1 MQKEQAMMNR
11 HRLFLLVLAILA
23 VAGVSCSNQ
32 KSGGKRGAS
41 PQAKQRISIVKRGD
55 FQERISATGN
65 LEALV
70 EVEVKSN
77 VEGEIV
83 KLLVDEGDY
92 VEAGQILLELDP
104 KRIVEDKRQAEAN
117 VDAAK
122 ASVKQAELNTELK
135 RAQLATRLTEAENN
149 FKIAESNLTTTKAES
164 ESRLISA
171 ETDIQTTK
179 NSLEQD
185 QLSLEQARLSLNQAK
200 LTLIDNEASLVSSEV
215 NLANAKSERD
225 RNKDLFEKKFVSKK
239 ALEETETR
247 FASATSQHNSSK
259 QRVAAQKQ
267 TIESQKKTV
276 KAKESII
283 GTRNSTLR
291 YQKLN
296 LEKLREM
303 RKAQEQRNQLQL
315 DIAKTQ
321 LDQTSMTTEQEQ
333 VVSEQSKIIAE
344 AGLLRNESS
353 LETEKERLD
362 WTTIRAPISGTI
374 TTLEL
379 EEGEIVTSGRSAFSQ
394 SPPLMTI
401 SDLSQMV
408 VKTYINEV
416 DMEKLKMDQLAE
428 IVSDTYKGRIYQGRV
443 VEISP
448 IGVERDNIIS
458 FEIMIEVIDSPPELR
473 PGMSTDVDI
482 VTYEE
487 KAVLLVPIEAV
498 QGETTVTATAQVGAS
513 ASNFKSKQ
521 SVQLMSITGK
531 TFNGTVTSVQGGQLS
546 MSLDSIQRG
555 LRPGLQAFAILVKN
569 RQVLDGAATTIK
581 IKRDKY
587 VMVNGGENSI
597 RTPVTVGMQNEVD
610 AVVLSGLNE
619 KDRVMLQNRTSVG
632 GGSPWGGGK

>member
-1 MQKEQAMMNR
+1 MNR

-32 KSGGKRGAS
+32 KSGGKKGAS

-104 KRIVEDKRQAEAN
+104 KRIIEDKRQAEAN

-135 RAQLATRLTEAENN
+135 RSQLATRLTEAENN
-149 FKIAESNLTTTKAES
+149 FKIAKSNLTTTKAES

-179 NSLEQD
+179 NNLEQD

-482 VTYEE
+482 ITYEE

-531 TFNGTVTSVQGGQLS
+531 TFNGTVTSVQGGQLLI
-546 MSLDSIQRG
+546 SLDSIQRG

-569 RQVLDGAATTIK
+569 QQILDGAATTIK

-587 VMVNGGENSI
+587 VMIAGGENPI
-597 RTPVTVGMQNEVD
+597 RTPVTIGMQNEVD

>member
-1 MQKEQAMMNR
+1 MLKEKGMIKKTRFFSLA
-11 HRLFLLVLAILA
+11 LVILA
-23 VAGVSCSNQ
+23 VIGISCSNQ
-32 KSGGKRGAS
+32 KGGGKPGGAS
-41 PQAKQRISIVKRGD
+41 AQAEQRIGIVKRGN

-77 VEGEIV
+77 VEGEIIS
-83 KLLVDEGDY
+83 LLVDEGDY
-92 VEAGQILLELDP
+92 VEINEILLELDP
-104 KRIVEDKRQAEAN
+104 KRIIEDKRQAEAN

-122 ASVKQAELNTELK
+122 AGVTQAELQTELK

-149 FKIAESNLTTTKAES
+149 FKIAESNLTTTRAES
-164 ESRLISA
+164 AQRLTQA

-179 NSLEQD
+179 NTLEQD
-185 QLSLEQARLSLNQAK
+185 QLSLEQARLALNQAK
-200 LTLIDNEASLVSSEV
+200 LTLIDNEASLVSVKVS
-215 NLANAKSERD
+215 LDNAESERD
-225 RNKDLFEKKFVSKK
+225 RSRDLFEKKFVSKRS
-239 ALEETETR
+239 LEEAENS
-247 FASATSQHNSSK
+247 FASVTSQHNSAK
-259 QRVAAQKQ
+259 QRVAAQKE

-283 GTRNSTLR
+283 ETRRSTLKF
-291 YQKLN
+291 QELN
-296 LEKLREM
+296 LEKLSEM
-303 RKAQEQRNQLQL
+303 RKAQERRNQLQL

-321 LDQTSMTTEQEQ
+321 LDQTSATTDQEQ
-333 VVSEQSKIIAE
+333 VVSDQSRIIAE

-362 WTTIRAPISGTI
+362 WTTIRAPIAGTI
-374 TTLEL
+374 TLLEL

-416 DMEKLKMDQLAE
+416 DMEKLKMDQLSE
-428 IVSDTYKGRIYQGRV
+428 IESDAYKGRIYQGRV
-443 VEISP
+443 MEVSP

-482 VTYEE
+482 ITYEE
-487 KAVLLVPIEAV
+487 KDVLLVPVEAV
-498 QGETTVTATAQVGAS
+498 QSETTVTAIAQVGDS
-513 ASNFKSKQ
+513 ANRFKSGQ
-521 SVQLMSITGK
+521 SVQLKSLTGK
-531 TFNGTVTSVQGGQLS
+531 TFNGTVTNVQDSQLS
-546 MSLDSIQRG
+546 ISLDSTQRG
-555 LRPGLQAFAILVKN
+555 LRPGRQAFAILTKN
-569 RQVLDGAATTIK
+569 QQILDGAATAIK

-587 VMVNGGENSI
+587 VMIPGKGKPARTSI
-597 RTPVTVGMQNEVD
+597 KVGMQNEVD

-619 KDRVMLQNRTSVG
+619 SDRVMLQNRMSG
-632 GGSPWGGGK
+632 GGGPPWGGR

>member
-32 KSGGKRGAS
+32 KSGGKKGAS

-104 KRIVEDKRQAEAN
+104 KRIIEDKRQAEAN

-135 RAQLATRLTEAENN
+135 RSQLATRLTEAENN
-149 FKIAESNLTTTKAES
+149 FKIAKSNLTTTKAES

-179 NSLEQD
+179 NNLEQD

-482 VTYEE
+482 ITYEE

-531 TFNGTVTSVQGGQLS
+531 TFNGTVTSVQGGQLLI
-546 MSLDSIQRG
+546 SLDSIQRG

-569 RQVLDGAATTIK
+569 QQILDGAATTIK

-587 VMVNGGENSI
+587 VMIAGGENPI
-597 RTPVTVGMQNEVD
+597 RTPVTIGMQNEVD

>member
-1 MQKEQAMMNR
+1 MNR

-23 VAGVSCSNQ
+23 VAGVSCSDQ

-41 PQAKQRISIVKRGD
+41 PQAKQRIGIVKRGD

-104 KRIVEDKRQAEAN
+104 KRIIEDKRQAEAN

-135 RAQLATRLTEAENN
+135 RSQLATRLTEAENN
-149 FKIAESNLTTTKAES
+149 FKIAKSNLTTTKAES

-247 FASATSQHNSSK
+247 FASATSQSNSAK

-333 VVSEQSKIIAE
+333 VVSDQSKIIAE

-428 IVSDTYKGRIYQGRV
+428 IASDTYKGRIYQGRV
-443 VEISP
+443 IEISP

-482 VTYEE
+482 ITYEE

-587 VMVNGGENSI
+587 VMIAGGENPI
-597 RTPVTVGMQNEVD
+597 RTPVTIGMQNEVD

>member
-104 KRIVEDKRQAEAN
+104 KRIIEDKRQAEAN

-135 RAQLATRLTEAENN
+135 RSQLATRLTEAENN
-149 FKIAESNLTTTKAES
+149 FKIAKSNLTTTKAES

-179 NSLEQD
+179 NNLEQD

-482 VTYEE
+482 ITYEE

-546 MSLDSIQRG
+546 ISLDSIQRG

-581 IKRDKY
+581 IKREKY
-587 VMVNGGENSI
+587 VMIAGGENPI
-597 RTPVTVGMQNEVD
+597 RTPVTIGMQNEVD

>member
-23 VAGVSCSNQ
+23 VAGVSCSDQ

-41 PQAKQRISIVKRGD
+41 PQAKQRIGIVKRGD

-135 RAQLATRLTEAENN
+135 RSQLATRLTEAENN
-149 FKIAESNLTTTKAES
+149 FKIAKSNLTTTKAES

-185 QLSLEQARLSLNQAK
+185 QLSLEQARLALNQAK

-374 TTLEL
+374 TLLEL

-401 SDLSQMV
+401 SNLSQMV

-443 VEISP
+443 IEISP

-482 VTYEE
+482 ITYEE

-546 MSLDSIQRG
+546 ISLDSIQRG

-587 VMVNGGENSI
+587 VMIAGGENPI
-597 RTPVTVGMQNEVD
+597 RTPVTIGMQNEVD

>member
-32 KSGGKRGAS
+32 KSGGKKGAS

-104 KRIVEDKRQAEAN
+104 KRIIEDKRQAEAN

-135 RAQLATRLTEAENN
+135 RSQLATRLTEAENN
-149 FKIAESNLTTTKAES
+149 FKIAKSNLTTTKAES

-179 NSLEQD
+179 NNLEQD

-353 LETEKERLD
+353 LETEKERLN

-482 VTYEE
+482 ITYEE

-546 MSLDSIQRG
+546 ISLDSIQRG

-569 RQVLDGAATTIK
+569 QQILDGAATTIK

-587 VMVNGGENSI
+587 VMIAGGENPI
-597 RTPVTVGMQNEVD
+597 RTPVTIGMQNEVD

>member
-1 MQKEQAMMNR
+1 MQKEQEMMNR

-32 KSGGKRGAS
+32 KSGGKKGAS

-92 VEAGQILLELDP
+92 VEVGEVLLELDP
-104 KRIVEDKRQAEAN
+104 KRIIEDKRQAEAN

-135 RAQLATRLTEAENN
+135 RSQLATRLTEAENN
-149 FKIAESNLTTTKAES
+149 FKIAKSNLTTTKAES

-179 NSLEQD
+179 NNLEQD

-482 VTYEE
+482 ITYEE

-546 MSLDSIQRG
+546 ISLDSIQRG

-569 RQVLDGAATTIK
+569 QQILDGAATTIK

-587 VMVNGGENSI
+587 VMIAGGENPI
-597 RTPVTVGMQNEVD
+597 RTPVTIGMQNEVD

>member
-32 KSGGKRGAS
+32 KSGGKKGAS

-104 KRIVEDKRQAEAN
+104 KRIIEDKRQAEAN

-135 RAQLATRLTEAENN
+135 RSQLATRLTEAENN
-149 FKIAESNLTTTKAES
+149 FKIAKSNLTATKAES

-171 ETDIQTTK
+171 ETDIQATK
-179 NSLEQD
+179 NNLEQD

-482 VTYEE
+482 ITYEE

-546 MSLDSIQRG
+546 ISLDSIQRG

-569 RQVLDGAATTIK
+569 QQILDGAATTIK
-581 IKRDKY
+581 IKREKY
-587 VMVNGGENSI
+587 VMIAGGENPI
-597 RTPVTVGMQNEVD
+597 RTPVTIGMQNEVD

>member
-1 MQKEQAMMNR
+1 MLKEKGMIKKTRFFSLA
-11 HRLFLLVLAILA
+11 LVILA
-23 VAGVSCSNQ
+23 VIGISCSNQ
-32 KSGGKRGAS
+32 KGGGKPGGAS
-41 PQAKQRISIVKRGD
+41 AQAEQRIGIVKRGN

-77 VEGEIV
+77 VEGEIIS
-83 KLLVDEGDY
+83 LLVDEGDY
-92 VEAGQILLELDP
+92 VEVNEILLELDP
-104 KRIVEDKRQAEAN
+104 KRIIEDKRQAEAN

-135 RAQLATRLTEAENN
+135 RSQLATRLTEAENN
-149 FKIAESNLTTTKAES
+149 FKIAKSNLTTTKAES

-179 NSLEQD
+179 NNLEQD

-443 VEISP
+443 IEISP

-482 VTYEE
+482 ITYEE

-521 SVQLMSITGK
+521 SVQLKNLTGK

-587 VMVNGGENSI
+587 VMVNGGENPI

-619 KDRVMLQNRTSVG
+619 KDRVMLQNRKSVG
-632 GGSPWGGGK
+632 GGSPWGGK

>member
-1 MQKEQAMMNR
+1 MEVIISTTM
-11 HRLFLLVLAILA
+11 
-23 VAGVSCSNQ
+23 
-32 KSGGKRGAS
+32 GG
-41 PQAKQRISIVKRGD
+41 GD

-83 KLLVDEGDY
+83 SLLVNEGDY
-92 VEAGQILLELDP
+92 VEAGAVLLELDP
-104 KRIVEDKRQAEAN
+104 KRIIEDKRQAEAN
-117 VDAAK
+117 VDAAV
-122 ASVKQAELNTELK
+122 ASVRQAELNTELK
-135 RAQLATRLTEAENN
+135 RTQLATRLTDARNN
-149 FKIAESNLTTTKAES
+149 FKIAETNLTSTRAES
-164 ESRLISA
+164 ASRLTQA

-179 NSLEQD
+179 NALEQD
-185 QLSLEQARLSLNQAK
+185 QLSLEQARLAWNQAK
-200 LTLIDNEASLVSSEV
+200 LTLIDNEASLISAKV
-215 NLANAKSERD
+215 NRDNAESERD

-239 ALEETETR
+239 SLEETETR
-247 FASATSQHNSSK
+247 FASASSQYNSAK

-267 TIESQKKTV
+267 SIESQKKTV
-276 KAKESII
+276 KVRESII
-283 GTRNSTLR
+283 GTRRSTLK
-291 YQKLN
+291 YQELN
-296 LEKLREM
+296 SEKLREM
-303 RKAQEQRNQLQL
+303 RKAQEQRSQLQL

-321 LDQTSMTTEQEQ
+321 LNEVGATTKQEQ
-333 VVSEQSKIIAE
+333 VISDQSKIIAE

-374 TTLEL
+374 TSLEL

-428 IVSDTYKGRIYQGRV
+428 IKSDTYKGKIYQGRV
-443 VEISP
+443 MEISP

-482 VTYEE
+482 ITYEE
-487 KAVLLVPIEAV
+487 KAVLLIPIEAV
-498 QGETTVTATAQVGAS
+498 QSETAITATAQVGAS
-513 ASNFKSKQ
+513 ASRFKSKQ
-521 SVQLMSITGK
+521 SVQLQSITGK
-531 TFNGTVTSVQGGQLS
+531 TFNGTVMSVQDSQLS
-546 MSLDSIQRG
+546 ISLDSTQRG
-555 LRPGLQAFAILVKN
+555 LRPGYQVFAILAKN
-569 RQVLDGAATTIK
+569 QQILDGAATTIK

-587 VMVNGGENSI
+587 VMIDSSEQPARTSI
-597 RTPVTVGMQNEVD
+597 KVGMQNEVD
-610 AVVLSGLNE
+610 AIVLSGLNE
-619 KDRVMLQNRTSVG
+619 KDRVLLQNRMARG
-632 GGSPWGGGK
+632 GGPSWGGK

>member
-32 KSGGKRGAS
+32 KSGGKKGAS

-104 KRIVEDKRQAEAN
+104 KRIIEDKRQAEAN

-135 RAQLATRLTEAENN
+135 RSQLATRLTEAENN
-149 FKIAESNLTTTKAES
+149 FKIAKSNLTTTKAES

-179 NSLEQD
+179 NNLEQD

-482 VTYEE
+482 ITYEE

-546 MSLDSIQRG
+546 ISLDSIQRG

-569 RQVLDGAATTIK
+569 QQILDGAATTIK

-587 VMVNGGENSI
+587 VMIAGGENPI
-597 RTPVTVGMQNEVD
+597 RTPVTIGMQNEVD

-619 KDRVMLQNRTSVG
+619 KDRVMLQNRKSVG
-632 GGSPWGGGK
+632 GGSPWGGK

>member
-1 MQKEQAMMNR
+1 MNR

-23 VAGVSCSNQ
+23 VAGVSCSDQ

-41 PQAKQRISIVKRGD
+41 PQTKQRISIVKRGD

-104 KRIVEDKRQAEAN
+104 KRIIEDKRQAEAN

-135 RAQLATRLTEAENN
+135 RSQLATRLTEAENN
-149 FKIAESNLTTTKAES
+149 FKIAKSNLTTTKAES

-179 NSLEQD
+179 NNLEQD

-443 VEISP
+443 IEISP

-482 VTYEE
+482 ITYEE

-521 SVQLMSITGK
+521 SVQLKNLTGK

-587 VMVNGGENSI
+587 VMIAGGENPI
-597 RTPVTVGMQNEVD
+597 RTPVTIGMQNEVD

-619 KDRVMLQNRTSVG
+619 KDRVMLQNRKSVG
-632 GGSPWGGGK
+632 GGSPWGGK

>member
-1 MQKEQAMMNR
+1 MDR
-11 HRLFLLVLAILA
+11 HRLFLLVLVILA
-23 VAGVSCSNQ
+23 VVGVSCSNQ
-32 KSGGKRGAS
+32 KSGGKPGGGS
-41 PQAKQRISIVKRGD
+41 PQAKQRVGIVKRGD

-70 EVEVKSN
+70 EVEIKSN

-83 KLLVDEGDY
+83 KLLVGEGDY

-104 KRIVEDKRQAEAN
+104 KRIMEDKRQAEAN

-135 RAQLATRLTEAENN
+135 RAQLSTRLTEAENN
-149 FKIAESNLTTTKAES
+149 FKIAKSNLATTKAES
-164 ESRLISA
+164 VQRLTQA
-171 ETDIQTTK
+171 ETDIQAAK
-179 NSLEQD
+179 NNLEQD
-185 QLSLEQARLSLNQAK
+185 HLSLEQARLALNQAK
-200 LTLIDNEASLVSSEV
+200 LTLIDNEASLVSAGV

-247 FASATSQHNSSK
+247 FASVTSLHNSAK

-283 GTRNSTLR
+283 ETRRSTLR
-291 YQKLN
+291 MQKLN
-296 LEKLREM
+296 LEKLREV
-303 RKAQEQRNQLQL
+303 RNAQEQRNQLQL

-321 LDQTSMTTEQEQ
+321 LDQTSMTIEQEQ
-333 VVSEQSKIIAE
+333 VVSDQGKIIAE

-362 WTTIRAPISGTI
+362 WTTIRSPISGTI
-374 TTLEL
+374 TLLEL

-401 SDLSQMV
+401 SDLSKMV

-416 DMEKLKMDQLAE
+416 DMEKLKMDQTAE
-428 IVSDTYKGRIYQGRV
+428 IESDTYKGRAYRGRV
-443 VEISP
+443 MEISP

-458 FEIMIEVIDSPPELR
+458 FEIMVEVIDSPPELR

-482 VTYEE
+482 ITYEE
-487 KAVLLVPIEAV
+487 KAVLLIPIEAV
-498 QGETTVTATAQVGAS
+498 QGETTVTAEAQVGAS
-513 ASNFKSKQ
+513 AGNFKSKQ
-521 SVQLMSITGK
+521 SVQLKSITGK
-531 TFNGTVTSVQGGQLS
+531 TFNGTITSVQGSQLS
-546 MSLDSIQRG
+546 ISLDSTQRG

-569 RQVLDGAATTIK
+569 QQILDGAATTIK

-587 VMVNGGENSI
+587 VMKDGGANPI
-597 RTPVTVGMQNEVD
+597 RTSVTVGMQNEID

-619 KDRVMLQNRTSVG
+619 NDRVMLQSRKSGG
-632 GGSPWGGGK
+632 GGSPWGAK

>member
-32 KSGGKRGAS
+32 KSGGKKGAS

-104 KRIVEDKRQAEAN
+104 KRIIEDKRQAEAN

-135 RAQLATRLTEAENN
+135 RSQLATRLTEAENN
-149 FKIAESNLTTTKAES
+149 FKIAKSNLTTTKAES

-179 NSLEQD
+179 NNLEQD

-443 VEISP
+443 IEISP

-482 VTYEE
+482 ITYEE

-546 MSLDSIQRG
+546 ISLDSIQRG

-569 RQVLDGAATTIK
+569 QQILDGAATTIK

-587 VMVNGGENSI
+587 VMIAGGENPI
-597 RTPVTVGMQNEVD
+597 RTPVTIGMQNEVD

>member
-1 MQKEQAMMNR
+1 MNR
-11 HRLFLLVLAILA
+11 NSLFSLVLVTLAI
-23 VAGVSCSNQ
+23 VGISCSNQ
-32 KSGGKRGAS
+32 KSGGPS
-41 PQAKQRISIVKRGD
+41 QAEQRIGIVRRGD

-83 KLLVDEGDY
+83 SLLVNEGDY
-92 VEAGQILLELDP
+92 VEAGAVLLELDP
-104 KRIVEDKRQAEAN
+104 KRIIEDKRQAEAN
-117 VDAAK
+117 VDAAV
-122 ASVKQAELNTELK
+122 ASVRQAELNTELK
-135 RAQLATRLTEAENN
+135 RTQLATRLTDARNN
-149 FKIAESNLTTTKAES
+149 FKIAETNLTSTRAES
-164 ESRLISA
+164 ASRLTQA

-179 NSLEQD
+179 NALEQD
-185 QLSLEQARLSLNQAK
+185 QLALEQARLAWNQAK
-200 LTLIDNEASLVSSEV
+200 LTLIDNEASLISAKV
-215 NLANAKSERD
+215 NRDNAESERD

-239 ALEETETR
+239 SLEETETR
-247 FASATSQHNSSK
+247 FASASSQYNSAK

-267 TIESQKKTV
+267 SIESQKKTV
-276 KAKESII
+276 KVRESII
-283 GTRNSTLR
+283 GTRRSTLK
-291 YQKLN
+291 YQELN
-296 LEKLREM
+296 SEKLREM
-303 RKAQEQRNQLQL
+303 RKAQEQRSQLQL

-321 LDQTSMTTEQEQ
+321 LNEVGATTKQEQ
-333 VVSEQSKIIAE
+333 VISDQSKIIAE

-374 TTLEL
+374 TSLEL

-428 IVSDTYKGRIYQGRV
+428 IKSDTYKGKIYQGRV
-443 VEISP
+443 MEISP

-482 VTYEE
+482 ITYEE
-487 KAVLLVPIEAV
+487 KAVLLIPIEAV
-498 QGETTVTATAQVGAS
+498 QSETAITATAQVGAS
-513 ASNFKSKQ
+513 ASRFKSKQ
-521 SVQLMSITGK
+521 SVQLQSITGK
-531 TFNGTVTSVQGGQLS
+531 TFNGTVMSVQDSQLS
-546 MSLDSIQRG
+546 ISLDSTQRG
-555 LRPGLQAFAILVKN
+555 LRPGYQVFAILAKN
-569 RQVLDGAATTIK
+569 QQILDGAATTIK

-587 VMVNGGENSI
+587 VMIDSSEQPARTSI
-597 RTPVTVGMQNEVD
+597 KVGMQNEVD
-610 AVVLSGLNE
+610 AIVLSGLNE
-619 KDRVMLQNRTSVG
+619 KDRVLLQNRMARG
-632 GGSPWGGGK
+632 GGPSWGGK

>member
-1 MQKEQAMMNR
+1 MQKEQEMMNR

-23 VAGVSCSNQ
+23 VAGVSCSDQ

-41 PQAKQRISIVKRGD
+41 PQAKQRIGIVKRGD

-104 KRIVEDKRQAEAN
+104 KRIIEDKRQAEAN

-135 RAQLATRLTEAENN
+135 RSQLATRLTEAENN
-149 FKIAESNLTTTKAES
+149 FKIAKSNLTTTKAES

-179 NSLEQD
+179 NNLEQD

-333 VVSEQSKIIAE
+333 VVSDQSKIIAE

-482 VTYEE
+482 ITYEE

-531 TFNGTVTSVQGGQLS
+531 TFNGTVTSVQGGQLLI
-546 MSLDSIQRG
+546 SLDSIQRG

-569 RQVLDGAATTIK
+569 QQILDGAATTIK

-587 VMVNGGENSI
+587 VMIAGGENPI
-597 RTPVTVGMQNEVD
+597 RTPVTIGMQNEVD

>member
-41 PQAKQRISIVKRGD
+41 PQAKQRIGIVKRGD

-104 KRIVEDKRQAEAN
+104 KRIIEDKRQAEAN

-185 QLSLEQARLSLNQAK
+185 QLSLEQARLALNQAK

-247 FASATSQHNSSK
+247 FASATSQSNSAK

-401 SDLSQMV
+401 SNLSQMV

-428 IVSDTYKGRIYQGRV
+428 IASDTYKGRIYQGRV
-443 VEISP
+443 IEISP

-482 VTYEE
+482 ITYEE

-521 SVQLMSITGK
+521 SVQLKNLTGK

-587 VMVNGGENSI
+587 VMVNGGENPI
-597 RTPVTVGMQNEVD
+597 RTPVTIGMQNEVD

-619 KDRVMLQNRTSVG
+619 KDRVMLQNRKSVG

>member
-1 MQKEQAMMNR
+1 MQKEQEMMNR

-92 VEAGQILLELDP
+92 VEAGQILLELDT
-104 KRIVEDKRQAEAN
+104 KRIIEDKRQAEAN

-135 RAQLATRLTEAENN
+135 RSQLATRLTEAENN
-149 FKIAESNLTTTKAES
+149 FKIAKSNLTTTKAES

-179 NSLEQD
+179 NNLEQD

-333 VVSEQSKIIAE
+333 VVSDQSKIIAE

-458 FEIMIEVIDSPPELR
+458 FESMIEVIDSPPELR

-482 VTYEE
+482 ITYEE

-546 MSLDSIQRG
+546 ISLDSIQRG

-569 RQVLDGAATTIK
+569 QQILDGAATTIK

-587 VMVNGGENSI
+587 VMIAGGENPI
-597 RTPVTVGMQNEVD
+597 RTPVTIGMQNEVD

>member
-32 KSGGKRGAS
+32 KSGGKKGAS

-104 KRIVEDKRQAEAN
+104 KRIIEDKRQAEAN

-135 RAQLATRLTEAENN
+135 RSQLATRLTEAENN
-149 FKIAESNLTTTKAES
+149 FKIAKSNLTTTKAES

-179 NSLEQD
+179 NNLEQD

-482 VTYEE
+482 ITYEE

-546 MSLDSIQRG
+546 ISLDSIQRG

-569 RQVLDGAATTIK
+569 QQILDGAATTIK

-587 VMVNGGENSI
+587 VMIAGGENPI
-597 RTPVTVGMQNEVD
+597 RTPVTIGMQNEVD

>member
-32 KSGGKRGAS
+32 KSGGKKGAS

-104 KRIVEDKRQAEAN
+104 KRIIEDKRQAEAN

-135 RAQLATRLTEAENN
+135 RSQLATRLTEAENN
-149 FKIAESNLTTTKAES
+149 FKIAKSNLTTTKAES

-179 NSLEQD
+179 NNLEQD

-546 MSLDSIQRG
+546 ISLDSIQRG

-569 RQVLDGAATTIK
+569 QQILDGAATTIK
-581 IKRDKY
+581 IKREKY
-587 VMVNGGENSI
+587 VMIAGGENPI
-597 RTPVTVGMQNEVD
+597 RTPVTIGMQNEVD

>member
-104 KRIVEDKRQAEAN
+104 KRIIEDKRQAEAN

-135 RAQLATRLTEAENN
+135 RSQLATRLTEAENN
-149 FKIAESNLTTTKAES
+149 FKIAKSNLTTTKAES

-179 NSLEQD
+179 NNLEQD

-239 ALEETETR
+239 ALEETGTR

-546 MSLDSIQRG
+546 ISLDSIQRG

-569 RQVLDGAATTIK
+569 QQILDGAATTIK
-581 IKRDKY
+581 IKREKY
-587 VMVNGGENSI
+587 VMIGGGENPI
-597 RTPVTVGMQNEVD
+597 RTPVTIGMQNEVD

>member
-23 VAGVSCSNQ
+23 VAGVSCSDQ

-41 PQAKQRISIVKRGD
+41 PQAKQRIGIVKRGD

-104 KRIVEDKRQAEAN
+104 KRIIEDKRQAEAN

-135 RAQLATRLTEAENN
+135 RSQLATRLTEAENN
-149 FKIAESNLTTTKAES
+149 FKIAKSNLTTTKAES

-179 NSLEQD
+179 NNLEQD

-247 FASATSQHNSSK
+247 FASATSQSNSAK

-374 TTLEL
+374 TLLEL

-401 SDLSQMV
+401 SNLSQMV

-482 VTYEE
+482 ITYEE

-587 VMVNGGENSI
+587 VMVNGGENPI

-619 KDRVMLQNRTSVG
+619 KDRVMLQNRKSVG
-632 GGSPWGGGK
+632 GGSPWGGK

>member
-1 MQKEQAMMNR
+1 MDRNE
-11 HRLFLLVLAILA
+11 LLLLVLAILTVFA
-23 VAGVSCSNQ
+23 SSCGDQ
-32 KSGGKRGAS
+32 KNGGKTGGAS
-41 PQAKQRISIVKRGD
+41 AQSRQRIAIVKRGD

-77 VEGEIV
+77 VEGEIIR
-83 KLLVDEGDY
+83 LLVDEGDY
-92 VEAGQILLELDP
+92 VESGAILLELDP

-117 VDAAK
+117 VDAAR
-122 ASVKQAELNTELK
+122 ATVKQAELNTELT

-149 FKIAESNLTTTKAES
+149 FKIAESNLATAQAES
-164 ESRLISA
+164 ASRLTQA

-185 QLSLEQARLSLNQAK
+185 QLSLEQARLALNQAK
-200 LTLIDNEASLVSSEV
+200 LALIDNEASLASAKV

-239 ALEETETR
+239 SLEETETR
-247 FASATSQHNSSK
+247 FASATSQHNSAK

-283 GTRNSTLR
+283 GTRRSTLR
-291 YQKLN
+291 FQELN

-303 RKAQEQRNQLQL
+303 RNAQEQRNQLQL
-315 DIAKTQ
+315 DIARTQ
-321 LDQTSMTTEQEQ
+321 LDQTRTTTEQEQ
-333 VVSEQSKIIAE
+333 VVSDQSKIIAE

-374 TTLEL
+374 TLLEL
-379 EEGEIVTSGRSAFSQ
+379 EEGEIVTSGRSAYSQ

-416 DMEKLKMDQLAE
+416 DMEKLKMGQLAE
-428 IVSDTYKGRIYQGRV
+428 IESDTYKGRTYQGRV
-443 VEISP
+443 MEIAP

-482 VTYEE
+482 ITYEE
-487 KAVLLVPIEAV
+487 KNVLLVPIEAV
-498 QGETTVTATAQVGAS
+498 QGETTITATAQVGAS
-513 ASNFKSKQ
+513 ASRFKSEKP
-521 SVQLMSITGK
+521 VQLKSITGK
-531 TFNGTVTSVQGGQLS
+531 TFNGTVMGVQESQLTIV
-546 MSLDSIQRG
+546 LDSTQRG

-569 RQVLDGAATTIK
+569 QQILDGAATTIK
-581 IKRDKY
+581 IRRDKY
-587 VMVNGGENSI
+587 VMVDGGEKPI
-597 RTPVTVGMQNEVD
+597 WTPVTVGMQNEVD
-610 AVVLSGLNE
+610 AVVLKGLNE
-619 KDRVMLQNRTSVG
+619 NDRVMLQNRSSGRG
-632 GGSPWGGGK
+632 GPPWGGK

>member
-1 MQKEQAMMNR
+1 MQKEQEMMNR

-41 PQAKQRISIVKRGD
+41 PQAKQRISIVQRGD

-104 KRIVEDKRQAEAN
+104 KRIIEDKRQAEAN

-135 RAQLATRLTEAENN
+135 RSQLATRLTEAENN
-149 FKIAESNLTTTKAES
+149 FKIAKSNLTTTKAES

-179 NSLEQD
+179 NNLEQD

-225 RNKDLFEKKFVSKK
+225 RNKDLFLKKFVSKK

-482 VTYEE
+482 ITYEE

-546 MSLDSIQRG
+546 ISLDSIQRG

-569 RQVLDGAATTIK
+569 QQILDGAATTIK
-581 IKRDKY
+581 VKRDKY
-587 VMVNGGENSI
+587 VMIAGGENPI
-597 RTPVTVGMQNEVD
+597 RTPVTIGMQNEVD

>member
-104 KRIVEDKRQAEAN
+104 KRIIEDKRQAEAN

-135 RAQLATRLTEAENN
+135 RSQLATRLTEAENN
-149 FKIAESNLTTTKAES
+149 FKIAKSNLTTTKAES

-179 NSLEQD
+179 NNLEQD

-239 ALEETETR
+239 ALEETGTR

-546 MSLDSIQRG
+546 ISLDSIQRG

-569 RQVLDGAATTIK
+569 QQILDGAATTIK
-581 IKRDKY
+581 IKREKY
-587 VMVNGGENSI
+587 VMIAGGENPI
-597 RTPVTVGMQNEVD
+597 RTPVTIGMQNEVD

>member
-104 KRIVEDKRQAEAN
+104 KRIIEDKRQAEAN

-135 RAQLATRLTEAENN
+135 RSQLATRLTEAENN
-149 FKIAESNLTTTKAES
+149 FKIAKSNLTATKAES

-179 NSLEQD
+179 NNLEQD

-428 IVSDTYKGRIYQGRV
+428 IKSDTYKGRIYQGRV

-546 MSLDSIQRG
+546 ISLDSIQRG

-569 RQVLDGAATTIK
+569 QQILDGAATTIK
-581 IKRDKY
+581 IKREKY
-587 VMVNGGENSI
+587 VMISGGENPI
-597 RTPVTVGMQNEVD
+597 RTPVTIGMQNEVD

>member
-104 KRIVEDKRQAEAN
+104 KRIIEDKRQAEAN

-135 RAQLATRLTEAENN
+135 RSQLATRLTEAENN
-149 FKIAESNLTTTKAES
+149 FKIAKSNLTTTKAES

-179 NSLEQD
+179 NNLEQD

-546 MSLDSIQRG
+546 ISLDSIQRG

-569 RQVLDGAATTIK
+569 QQILDGAATTIK
-581 IKRDKY
+581 IKREKY
-587 VMVNGGENSI
+587 VMIAGGENPI
-597 RTPVTVGMQNEVD
+597 RTPVTIGMQNEVD

>member
-23 VAGVSCSNQ
+23 VAGVSCSDQ

-41 PQAKQRISIVKRGD
+41 PQAKQRIGIVKRGD

-185 QLSLEQARLSLNQAK
+185 QLSLEQARLALNQAK

-247 FASATSQHNSSK
+247 FASATSQSNSAK

-303 RKAQEQRNQLQL
+303 RKAQEQRTQLQL

-428 IVSDTYKGRIYQGRV
+428 IASDTYKGRIYQGRV
-443 VEISP
+443 IEISP

-482 VTYEE
+482 ITYEE

-521 SVQLMSITGK
+521 SVQLKNLTGK
-531 TFNGTVTSVQGGQLS
+531 TFNGTVTSVQGAQLS
-546 MSLDSIQRG
+546 ISLDSIQRG

-587 VMVNGGENSI
+587 VMVNGGENPI

-632 GGSPWGGGK
+632 GGSPWGGK